1 MKSGISEIN
10 RILSRFWNLAALKL
24 MLETTAM
31 EVSSQLMETETLKWG
46 ISWMATVSTIGLF
59 LSGISLCLKVKKQG
73 DTKDVTMAPFLVTSA
88 NCAFWLK

>member
-10 RILSRFWNLAALKL
+10 EIISQFSKLALL

-31 EVSSQLMETETLKWG
+31 EVGAQLMETETLKWG